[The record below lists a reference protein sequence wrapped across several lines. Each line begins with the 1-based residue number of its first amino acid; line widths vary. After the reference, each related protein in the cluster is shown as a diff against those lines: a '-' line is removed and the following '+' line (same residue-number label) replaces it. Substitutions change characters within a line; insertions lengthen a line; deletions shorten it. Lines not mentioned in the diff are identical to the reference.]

1 MAEII
6 RTEPDNQTHEP
17 MEKYSKFQIKGWSN
31 FDPAGKTL
39 AEISNGIE
47 RGDAF
52 LTLVE
57 VVKVEDDVAAIG
69 DEEARECFENM
80 LAAKRLLA
88 NVDELPSRLADELR
102 VALKTEEE
110 MASAETVT
118 PSQVRQ

>member
-1 MAEII
+1 VAEII

-57 VVKVEDDVAAIG
+57 VVKVEDDVTAIG

-110 MASAETVT
+110 TVT